1 MNKKYISIT
10 ILLIIAVLVYVF
22 QYTDIF
28 KDSEQQTEEV
38 KSSGLAEK
46 IMPINIFQQTE
57 EDQANQAKEEEIL
70 ENVQETINPYEEI
83 EDKANP
89 FKSSYQNPFE

>member
-1 MNKKYISIT
+1 MNKKYISI
-10 ILLIIAVLVYVF
+10 IIPLIIAVLVYVF